1 MHEELHEYEY
11 MKYEKEKK
19 YNKQMF
25 CFLGGPAE
33 PEGLPGGVEQRAS
46 HCCRQ
51 KRQVS
56 RIEFDAELE

>member
-1 MHEELHEYEY
+1 MN
-11 MKYEKEKK
+11 MQYEKGKIARNLK
-19 YNKQMF
+19 F
-25 CFLGGPAE
+25 CFSGGPAE

-56 RIEFDAELE
+56 RIEVDTENE

>member
-1 MHEELHEYEY
+1 MN
-11 MKYEKEKK
+11 MQYEKGKIARNLK
-19 YNKQMF
+19 F
-25 CFLGGPAE
+25 CFSGGPAE

-56 RIEFDAELE
+56 RIEVDTENEWNGF